1 MSGGSDC
8 IYSGKRP
15 IATVKYLCPWYW
27 FWKQSRLLLKFLEQ
41 AIESEGKYSQEVVA
55 HSQAI
60 QALDTVRKQVTAA
73 SEEQASLRQERDNAL
88 SALETNTAAWDEHK
102 KRSDEEITKL
112 NDRLKDLD
120 EQNRVLHD
128 TLQKLNDELAI
139 LQAKVL
145 FLSEFK

>member
-1 MSGGSDC
+1 M
-8 IYSGKRP
+8 
-15 IATVKYLCPWYW
+15 
-27 FWKQSRLLLKFLEQ
+27 KFLEQ